1 MGKIFNK
8 DLNKEDR
15 KEGLLK
21 RLENIKDI
29 NDELLNTFSTTNR
42 ANRANKT
49 PEINIQSKILI
60 YSTQYSFAKF
70 RNIDDIKE
78 LSLDSVHK
86 KLSDFHKKF
95 TRFKVVAPR
104 TKDKKI
110 LKNKVLSNARNL
122 YNDLYYI
129 YKDKYNK
136 EINSL
141 NTENIKKLDYK
152 KLRLTD
158 DYQYSSEEEQKE
170 TKTDMNKYSKYIAKE
185 ETDINEEL
193 FMKHFYFQRPSD
205 MLKNLNQI
213 NDIEKNN
220 KLVDAIIT
228 GLKDLKE
235 KIKEMPEE
243 GKENEKPDKILKIV
257 REILQFNKE
266 KQEGQGIKMLTPSQM
281 LSRLPISLA
290 QLEAGNNSEK
300 LKNEIRQLLY
310 SLYRSKNITKQVY
323 NNLMKP
329 I

>member
-1 MGKIFNK
+1 M
-8 DLNKEDR
+8 
-15 KEGLLK
+15 
-21 RLENIKDI
+21 
-29 NDELLNTFSTTNR
+29 
-42 ANRANKT
+42 
-49 PEINIQSKILI
+49 
-60 YSTQYSFAKF
+60 Y
-70 RNIDDIKE
+70 
-78 LSLDSVHK
+78 K
-86 KLSDFHKKF
+86 KQNDFHKKI
-95 TRFKVVAPR
+95 TRFKIVAPR
-104 TKDKKI
+104 TKTEKI

-141 NTENIKKLDYK
+141 NTENKKKLDYK

-158 DYQYSSEEEQKE
+158 NYQYSSEEEQEE
-170 TKTDMNKYSKYIAKE
+170 TKTDMNKYSKYIGKE

-213 NDIEKNN
+213 NDIEKNS
-220 KLVDAIIT
+220 KLADAIII

-235 KIKEMPEE
+235 KIKEMPQE

-266 KQEGQGIKMLTPSQM
+266 KQEGQGIKIPTPNQM

-290 QLEAGNNSEK
+290 QLEAGNNSNK

-310 SLYRSKNITKQVY
+310 SLYH
-323 NNLMKP
+323 
-329 I
+329 